1 MGVVS
6 YEMLVNS
13 SVPPAK
19 LYKASV
25 LDADVLLP
33 KLVPQAIKSIEILE
47 GDGAPGTITKVTLGE
62 GSQFK
67 YMKHKVDAIDKENF
81 TFSHTVF
88 EGDMLM
94 NVIEKITYDI
104 KFEQSPDGGSICKEG
119 CKYYTIGDYELN
131 IEQLKAAKERR
142 LGLFKAIE
150 AYILANPDTF

>member
-6 YEMLVNS
+6 YEMVVNS

-25 LDADVLLP
+25 LDAEVLLP
-33 KLVPQAIKSIEILE
+33 KLVPQAIKS
-47 GDGAPGTITKVTLGE
+47 
-62 GSQFK
+62 SQFK

-94 NVIEKITYDI
+94 NAIEKITYDI

-142 LGLFKAIE
+142 LGLFNAIE